1 MSTFVEPSS
10 ENTPP
15 LTKEE
20 RKRIKNRKK
29 KARQKAKKLEQKRG
43 TSSTSTIDTA
53 VVVDKATRKTS
64 GKGRGQ
70 GLFASSICA
79 YCFKPAS
86 AAGRV
91 PVEIPLRKQ
100 DGRVGLYLAEKKMGG
115 ALSVVIN
122 GCADDSANSLSGV
135 MPGDLI
141 VSVDGVQ
148 LTTDIGALDRCL
160 SLIKLAGV
168 ADKDNCVFPLGV
180 RRVALQ
186 PCLNCSRA
194 AICIDCD
201 KAGFGAWHSSGECQ
215 AFKHLPSAVTQGESS
230 AIRMMLRY
238 KATAA
243 KGDWTAT
250 IGSTAAKGKEKA
262 EKAEKAEGAPPGTKE
277 PLALVH
283 TLQANTDVVPP
294 KQRAALS
301 KLTGVPE
308 KVVSLLIG
316 QIRGNA
322 ASIERGGNKV
332 GCALSAHMG
341 YCNHDC
347 TPNTEASVDKDGFV
361 TLRALAPIEANA
373 EICISYIDVNQH
385 IEQRLKILES
395 HYEFRCTCARCL
407 REKRAWLKAK
417 AKTEGLNTC
426 RITASW
432 QEMRICTAPMVHN

>member
-1 MSTFVEPSS
+1 MQNFLGLKMSTFVEPSS

-70 GLFASSICA
+70 GLFANQNIAAGEVIVRARPALSTVFDSYASSICA

-135 MPGDLI
+135 MPGDVI

-186 PCLNCSRA
+186 P
-194 AICIDCD
+194 
-201 KAGFGAWHSSGECQ
+201 
-215 AFKHLPSAVTQGESS
+215 
-230 AIRMMLRY
+230 
-238 KATAA
+238 
-243 KGDWTAT
+243 
-250 IGSTAAKGKEKA
+250 
-262 EKAEKAEGAPPGTKE
+262 
-277 PLALVH
+277 
-283 TLQANTDVVPP
+283 
-294 KQRAALS
+294 
-301 KLTGVPE
+301 
-308 KVVSLLIG
+308 
-316 QIRGNA
+316 
-322 ASIERGGNKV
+322 
-332 GCALSAHMG
+332 
-341 YCNHDC
+341 
-347 TPNTEASVDKDGFV
+347 
-361 TLRALAPIEANA
+361 
-373 EICISYIDVNQH
+373 
-385 IEQRLKILES
+385 
-395 HYEFRCTCARCL
+395 
-407 REKRAWLKAK
+407 
-417 AKTEGLNTC
+417 
-426 RITASW
+426 
-432 QEMRICTAPMVHN
+432 